1 MVECTS
7 PRCLGLVNRLKTGDD
22 NSDDK
27 IVITDDYYRK
37 VTIMKVVVMMMII
50 CRDRYIHQSNRI
62 ILMLAG
68 MEQKCKITLI
78 EKGG

>member
-1 MVECTS
+1 M
-7 PRCLGLVNRLKTGDD
+7 
-22 NSDDK
+22 
-27 IVITDDYYRK
+27 ITDDYYRK
-37 VTIMKVVVMMMII
+37 VTIMMVLVMMMMII